1 MLGFFKKKKLSTLPL
16 SMRKAGSQD
25 IEFIVD
31 QMRLNFRKG
40 HYGRGVSEKDFIE
53 GQYVML
59 NDSIEG
65 RAIQLATETGL
76 SNKHSSLLFIL
87 ESPVEKHIGFALILF
102 DREAEVMVSEII
114 SAGIQPHMRNIGCGK
129 IFMQML
135 IDEFIHRTALKA
147 RCYKES
153 EAMCNILKNLG
164 FSTIK
169 TTNLGTEHLYLE
181 RLASTSS

>member
-1 MLGFFKKKKLSTLPL
+1 MFSFLKKKKLSTLPV
-16 SMRKAGSQD
+16 SMRKGESQD
-25 IEFIVD
+25 IEFVVD
-31 QMRLNFRKG
+31 QMRLNFKEG
-40 HYGRGVSEKDFIE
+40 HYGRGVSEKEFVA

-59 NDSIEG
+59 NASIEG

-87 ESPVEKHIGFALILF
+87 ESPVEKHIGFAFVLCDI
-102 DREAEVMVSEII
+102 EAENIVSEII

-135 IDEFIHRTALKA
+135 TEDLIQQTALKA

-153 EAMCNILKNLG
+153 ESMCKIFQSLG

-169 TTNLGTEHLYLE
+169 TTNSGTKHLYLE
-181 RLASTSS
+181 KLTSSSS